1 MKVIS
6 SESNNQRK
14 QIKMQ
19 RILGCGKW
27 WTAPQFL
34 IDRIT
39 CPIRCIRIPGLI
51 PGPVFSDPVIQIFC
65 KGFYVTVV
73 CHISVSIKVVP
84 FFSDLAPAVGGI
96 GVVFVDETPF
106 GAHFFPGT
114 VVTVPCIF
122 QGKNIGFRACGPG
135 AVLAAGGG
143 DGADSEGVGTSV
155 VYIVREIVGGP
166 FGIYRCNSLSIVF
179 SGRLRSCHCL
189 PHCPRPHFHR
199 SRKGQ

>member
-1 MKVIS
+1 MYGEAEK
-6 SESNNQRK
+6 
-14 QIKMQ
+14 
-19 RILGCGKW
+19 
-27 WTAPQFL
+27 
-34 IDRIT
+34 
-39 CPIRCIRIPGLI
+39 CIFKHLTFI
-51 PGPVFSDPVIQIFC
+51 
-65 KGFYVTVV
+65 
-73 CHISVSIKVVP
+73 IKVVP

-155 VYIVREIVGGP
+155 VYIVREIVGGS
-166 FGIYRCNSLSIVF
+166 FRVYGHKCLAVF
-179 SGRLRSCHCL
+179 FQAYFVAVTSFYAVPYSVFAAPGKVSDLWKL
-189 PHCPRPHFHR
+189 AADT
-199 SRKGQ
+199 G